1 VPAQSARAESKI
13 HGLNSTVRRMSNAR
27 ENVRNG
33 LLLEGLA
40 KPVDLNAVDWH
51 VRHRNPSASPPEVQ
65 NETLELIRGL
75 VSEGL
80 VRLGSVSEK
89 GGRFFAWR
97 RSLDHSIHKISHVYV
112 KHYDDPERWMFA
124 AWLSL
129 TAKGKGLAECL
140 EEKDIDLYRGK
151 GV

>member
-1 VPAQSARAESKI
+1 M
-13 HGLNSTVRRMSNAR
+13 STAHDA
-27 ENVRNG
+27 VRNG
-33 LLLEGLA
+33 LLLEGLG

-51 VRHRNPSASPPEVQ
+51 VKHRNPAASPSEVQ
-65 NETLELIRGL
+65 NETLELIRAV

-80 VRLGSVSEK
+80 FRLGSVGEK
-89 GGRFFAWR
+89 GNRFVAWR
-97 RSLDHSIHKISHVYV
+97 RSLDHSIHKISRVYV

-129 TAKGKGLAECL
+129 TATGQQLAQCL
-140 EEKDIDLYRGK
+140 EEKDIDLYRGR